1 MGTFPPAG
9 RRASACCQ
17 MALGST
23 ECCAHATDVPEVS
36 AGQDQSLEGSDLESR
51 RCLGP
56 DASPDHLQGGY
67 HLAIGV
73 ERSR

>member
-1 MGTFPPAG
+1 MGTFPPSRAAG
-9 RRASACCQ
+9 LRVLSDG
-17 MALGST
+17 LGST
-23 ECCAHATDVPEVS
+23 ECCAHATDVPEVI
-36 AGQDQSLEGSDLESR
+36 AGQDQSLERSDLESR

-56 DASPDHLQGGY
+56 DASPYHLQGGH